1 MLSASEK
8 KKLTGIAALGRNE
21 DNQLVHVAKGEMVVP
36 PVIRSETRQMVETDM
51 QNVGLNPREYQIG
64 NNEVTIN
71 PNTGLPEFGFLSK
84 VFKKV
89 KNAVK
94 KVAKVAVP
102 AAMFIPGVGQALGAV
117 GGSLLGKVGLG
128 NVATGIGSFV
138 SKVPGLSNVGG
149 AITKGSTGGLGS
161 ALQLGGQAIR
171 QGVGNLFQRGIGQ
184 SIMGGTPPFNPAQG
198 GFVPTGGFI
207 PTSGSSSAND
217 YLNQFEPNSYRE
229 INGRGFIL
237 GKDGQM
243 YPVDQVKSQY
253 AALMGQSQPQSGS
266 FFGFKT
272 PGFIKGIG
280 DAIGLGGR
288 SGLEDTYGP
297 NVQQGRFFGRRTPG
311 FIRGIEDV
319 LKSPFQA
326 QGDRGPIIDPAIA
339 ALAIGYGKLNKEAA
353 ERVSGGMQDIRQSIR
368 PDLAQPVTFGNNMG
382 FDVGVRRFADGG
394 AAEKVLDMRQGGES
408 EGPGTGTSDD
418 IPAMLSDGE
427 FVMTAKAVRGIGA
440 FTVNSGKDKIDM
452 TLSGKPSREKGADN
466 MMKLMKKF
474 ENYG

>member
-36 PVIRSETRQMVETDM
+36 PVIRPETRQMVETDM

-128 NVATGIGSFV
+128 NVASGIGSFV
-138 SKVPGLSNVGG
+138 GKIPGLGNVGT
-149 AITKGSTGGLGS
+149 AITGGSTGGLGS
-161 ALQLGGQAIR
+161 ALQFGGQAIR
-171 QGVGNLFQRGIGQ
+171 EGVGNLFQRGIGQ

-207 PTSGSSSAND
+207 QTSGSSSAND
-217 YLNQFEPNSYRE
+217 YLDQFEPNSYTE

-243 YPVDQVKSQY
+243 YPVDQVQSQY
-253 AALMGQSQPQSGS
+253 AALMGQSQQGTVPQQGIGSFLSRKLLPQRIEDMLQGQSQGVPNPLSYLSRKLLPQS
-266 FFGFKT
+266 
-272 PGFIKGIG
+272 
-280 DAIGLGGR
+280 
-288 SGLEDTYGP
+288 
-297 NVQQGRFFGRRTPG
+297 
-311 FIRGIEDV
+311 IED
-319 LKSPFQA
+319 KIMGGIQAINPFRSR
-326 QGDRGPIIDPAIA
+326 GDQGPIIDPAIA

-440 FTVNSGKDKIDM
+440 FTVNSGKNKIDM

>member
-21 DNQLVHVAKGEMVVP
+21 DDQLVHVAKGEMVVP
-36 PVIRSETRQMVETDM
+36 PVIRPETRQMVETDM

-128 NVATGIGSFV
+128 NVASGIGSFV
-138 SKVPGLSNVGG
+138 GSIPGLGRVGG

-161 ALQLGGQAIR
+161 ALQFGGQAIR
-171 QGVGNLFQRGIGQ
+171 QGVGNLFQKGIGQ

-198 GFVPTGGFI
+198 GFI
-207 PTSGSSSAND
+207 PTSGSSGLNNNVND
-217 YLNQFEPNSYRE
+217 FLDQFYDGTVVIDGAE
-229 INGRGFIL
+229 FIQ
-237 GKDGQM
+237 GKDGQL
-243 YPVDQVKSQY
+243 YPKDQIFRQ
-253 AALMGQSQPQSGS
+253 ALALQPQSGS

-272 PGFIKGIG
+272 PGFIKGIE
-280 DAIGLGGR
+280 DAIKGPQGG
-288 SGLEDTYGP
+288 
-297 NVQQGRFFGRRTPG
+297 GRFFGRRTPG

-326 QGDRGPIIDPAIA
+326 RGDRGPIIDPAIA

>member
-36 PVIRSETRQMVETDM
+36 PVIRPETRQMVETDM
-51 QNVGLNPREYQIG
+51 KNVGLNPQEYEVG
-64 NNEVTIN
+64 NSLAIIN

-94 KVAKVAVP
+94 KVAKVALP
-102 AAMFIPGVGQALGAV
+102 AAVLIPGVGQALGAV

-128 NVATGIGSFV
+128 NVASGIGSFV
-138 SKVPGLSNVGG
+138 GSIPGMGNVGT
-149 AITKGSTGGLGS
+149 AITAGSGGGLGS
-161 ALQLGGQAIR
+161 ALTFGKDAITS
-171 QGVGNLFQRGIGQ
+171 GIG
-184 SIMGGTPPFNPAQG
+184 SMFSPKGIMSQVMRGGMPAGQQMPNMM
-198 GFVPTGGFI
+198 PTGGFI
-207 PTSGSSSAND
+207 RTSGGDSAND
-217 YLNQFEPNSYRE
+217 FLNQFQPNSYRE

-243 YPVDQVKSQY
+243 YPADQVKSQY
-253 AALMGQSQPQSGS
+253 AALMGQSQGS
-266 FFGFKT
+266 FFGGKT

-288 SGLEDTYGP
+288 SGLEDVYGP
-297 NVQQGRFFGRRTPG
+297 NVQEGSFFGRRTPG

-319 LKSPFQA
+319 LKSPFQTPDD
-326 QGDRGPIIDPAIA
+326 GRGPIIDPAIA

-353 ERVSGGMQDIRQSIR
+353 ERASGGMQDVRQSIR
-368 PDLAQPVTFGNNMG
+368 PDLAQPQTFGGNMG

-394 AAEKVLDMRQGGES
+394 QAEKVLDMRQGGES

-440 FTVNSGKDKIDM
+440 FTVKTGKDKLSM
-452 TLSGKPSREKGADN
+452 NVSGKPSREKGADN
-466 MMKLMKKF
+466 MMKLMKTF